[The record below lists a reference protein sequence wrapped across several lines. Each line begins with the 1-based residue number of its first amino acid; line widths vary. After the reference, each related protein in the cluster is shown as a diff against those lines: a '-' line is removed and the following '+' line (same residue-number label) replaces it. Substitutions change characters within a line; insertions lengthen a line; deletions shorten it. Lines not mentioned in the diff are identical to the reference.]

1 MRGRGDAQARTGS
14 QAAEGGGW
22 KPSWSSLALHRAP
35 LRGRRPGGRPR
46 CDGGCASLGFPF
58 NFLFIYFLMV
68 SLRPGGWMYR
78 TPCHFFF
85 LIFARPDLDAR
96 ATVISAELRAQSWQV
111 TKTTPTPSSAGLT
124 WNRACDAL
132 ISGNGAVAGCSGG
145 SSPAV
150 GSEACRRR
158 CGGRGA
164 GELCGWSRARRRPRP
179 RGGPGPSG
187 IFFLLLDTPKPRTR
201 LEYKM

>member
-1 MRGRGDAQARTGS
+1 MD
-14 QAAEGGGW
+14 
-22 KPSWSSLALHRAP
+22 
-35 LRGRRPGGRPR
+35 
-46 CDGGCASLGFPF
+46 
-58 NFLFIYFLMV
+58 V
-68 SLRPGGWMYR
+68 SYTLSF
-78 TPCHFFF
+78 CV

-164 GELCGWSRARRRPRP
+164 GELCGRSRARRRPRP

-201 LEYKM
+201 LEYKMWSIRRPRIVGFFFFFGNLFTVRTKSLHRILVLCKSFLCRFLKGGYSSG